1 MIDAR
6 GGWILPGL
14 IEAHCHIGIT
24 EEKKGFEGDDCN
36 EVNQPVIP
44 YLKALDAV
52 NPMDSAF
59 HNALSAGITA
69 VMVGIMAAQ
78 CGGRPVFGHEDP
90 WPGDGS
96 DGCQRTG
103 GDESSLW
110 RKSKNK
116 LQRTEQSSVHPY
128 VRRALL
134 RDELTRAQN
143 YCSRKET
150 AQQKGEAF
158 EEDYQMECWLPVL
171 TGKIPMK
178 AMSIGQMIF

>member
-1 MIDAR
+1 MEKSNPWENIFPSPMQKAEVIDAR

-69 VMVGIMAAQ
+69 VMVGPGSSNVVGGQFLVMKTHGRVMDQMVVKEPAAMK
-78 CGGRPVFGHEDP
+78 VAFGENP
-90 WPGDGS
+90 KTNYSG
-96 DGCQRTG
+96 Q
-103 GDESSLW
+103 
-110 RKSKNK
+110 NK
-116 LQRTEQSSVHPY
+116 VPSTRMSVG
-128 VRRALL
+128 ALL

-143 YCSRKET
+143 YRSPQRNGAAERRS
-150 AQQKGEAF
+150 F
-158 EEDYQMECWLPVL
+158 
-171 TGKIPMK
+171 
-178 AMSIGQMIF
+178 